1 MIVTRDE
8 ERTFWLLKILTQN
21 VTQEYY
27 TKTMAGLIRDIAI
40 LNRVL
45 MQRVPDV
52 CHHIDKLGMT
62 LTTVTTKWFICM
74 FAEVLPV
81 ETTLRVW
88 DCLFM
93 EGRKVRLFSRSF
105 IELSFRIC

>member
-1 MIVTRDE
+1 M
-8 ERTFWLLKILTQN
+8 LTQN
-21 VTQEYY
+21 VTQGYY
-27 TKTMAGLIRDIAI
+27 TKTMSGLIKDIDV
-40 LNRVL
+40 LKRVL

-52 CHHIDKLGMT
+52 CQHIEKLGMT
-62 LTTVTTKWFICM
+62 MTTVTTKWFVCM

-93 EGRKVRLFSRSF
+93 EGRKVGYS
-105 IELSFRIC
+105 